1 MLFSKDMT
9 ADTPLRQRICDRYI
23 ADEPSVITELL
34 ADVRLSAGERAEIAQ
49 RASTYIVAIRKQQT
63 RKTTVDVLLNE
74 YSLTSNEGR
83 ALMSLAEA
91 LLRIPDKYNAHRLL
105 QDMLTAADWQS
116 HIGQSRLIRINLLSR
131 ALAVATTILNYHH
144 ETIGLKR
151 FISWC
156 MTPIIY
162 KVVRYFIQVMA
173 NQFVLSQTISGALL
187 ASETIIKRGYR
198 FSYDML
204 GESARCKQDEQ
215 RFFQHYVDA
224 INTLGASSLEQDPIS
239 GPGISVKLS
248 ALHSRYC
255 VLQHERVVAELIPR
269 LKQLALL
276 AKKYNISLTID
287 AEESARLELSL
298 DIFKALFL
306 DDDLAHWQGFGL
318 AVQAYQKRATVVIDW
333 LVDLAVSNKRQ
344 ISVRLVK
351 GAYWDS
357 EIKWAQQKGLA
368 DYPVFTSKAA
378 TDVSY
383 LVCAQKLLNA
393 RAYIYPQF
401 ATHNAYTVASI
412 LQMDDSGQG
421 YEFQRL
427 HQMGQVLY
435 DQILKKKQFNCR
447 VYAPIGKHID
457 LLAYLIRRMLEN
469 GANSSFVNN
478 IVDTTVAIDSLLDDP
493 VMKLQGSSSYSDI
506 PLPRDL
512 YQNEFSPPRLNAR
525 GVELADKNELIKLK
539 AEITS
544 VLTTRLNYLPP
555 TANLT
560 IHNPANLQE
569 IVGAVIV
576 DSERSIEQKLQQ
588 AQHAFLSWSNM
599 AITQRCQFVDLIADK
614 LEDNRDELIA
624 LCIKEAGKTLTDSMA
639 EVREAVDFCRYYS
652 RQAEQLFAD
661 NAIVARGVVLSIS
674 PWNFPLAIFVGQLSA
689 ALVTGNTV
697 LAKAAEQTSLI
708 AQRIVE
714 LIYQTGLDK
723 NTVQLLIG
731 AGMPIGKRLIPDE
744 RIQAVMFTG
753 SCETALWINQTLAN
767 RKKNNI
773 PFIAETGGQ
782 NAMIVDSTAQLEH
795 VVDDVISSGFNS
807 AGQRC
812 SSLRV
817 VFIQQEI
824 TESFIALLK
833 GAMAELTIADPQNL
847 DTDIGPIIDQ
857 QALDRLNQHCDFLY
871 DHRLDKAKLIYSC
884 HLNNSLSGGHYFAP
898 RLYEIKEL
906 DLLNKEVFGPIVHL
920 IRFKADELDNVV
932 SQINQCGYGLT
943 LGIHSRLTSVADY
956 LANNINV
963 GNVYINRNMVG
974 AVVGVQPF
982 GGRALS
988 GTGPKAGGKHY
999 LEALVKPHNQI
1010 FNMRLTLAS
1019 QTNELLNIS
1028 VINQAKTA
1036 WSSWHKQDLESR
1048 VMVLTQLCSEIAETL
1063 GETLAK
1069 DCVNALELMHLKISQ
1084 PNQLAGP
1091 TGELNQVYYES
1102 RGVVVVVGDKQ
1113 QTLNAH
1119 LSCIIA
1125 ALLAGNV
1132 VICAMAETDK
1142 TVMEQIENSIRKSG
1156 LPRKT
1161 LQFLNDRYMTQLIKH
1176 ASVSAVISPIH
1187 NEQIK
1192 RVLAQRCGPII
1203 PLIYT
1208 NAPFWMNRLLL
1219 EKTVSTDTTA
1229 AIGNALLLS
1238 Q

>member
-9 ADTPLRQRICDRYI
+9 ADSPLRQRICDRYI
-23 ADEPSVITELL
+23 ADESSVITELL
-34 ADVRLSAGERAEIAQ
+34 AEAQLSVEDRDEIAR
-49 RASTYIVAIRKQQT
+49 RAQAYIVTIRKQQT
-63 RKTTVDVLLNE
+63 RKTTIDIILNE
-74 YSLTSNEGR
+74 YSLTSDEGR

-91 LLRIPDKYNAHRLL
+91 LLRVPDKYNAHRLL
-105 QDMLTAADWQS
+105 QDKLIAADWQS
-116 HIGQSRLIRINLLSR
+116 HIGLSRLLRINLLSR
-131 ALAVATTILNYHH
+131 TLALASTILNYHNDSR
-144 ETIGLKR
+144 GLKR
-151 FISWC
+151 FVSWC
-156 MTPIIY
+156 STPLIY
-162 KVVRYFIQVMA
+162 KVVRHFIHAMA
-173 NQFVLSQTISGALL
+173 NQFVLSQTIAGALL
-187 ASETIIKRGYR
+187 ASEPLVKRGYN

-224 INTLGASSLEQDPIS
+224 INTIGASSLEQDPIT

-255 VLQHERVVAELIPR
+255 FAQHQRVVAELIPR

-276 AKKYNISLTID
+276 AKKYNIGLTID

-298 DIFKALFL
+298 DIFKTLFL
-306 DDDLAHWQGFGL
+306 DADLAHWQGFGF
-318 AVQAYQKRATVVIDW
+318 AVQAYQKRATVVVDW
-333 LVDLAVSNKRQ
+333 LVDLASSNKRQ

-357 EIKWAQQKGLA
+357 EIKWAQQQGLA
-368 DYPVFTSKAA
+368 DYPVFTNKAA

-383 LVCAQKLLNA
+383 LVCARKLLNA

-412 LQMDDSGQG
+412 LQIDDSGQG

-427 HQMGQVLY
+427 HQMGEVLY
-435 DQILKKKQFNCR
+435 DQIIRKKHLNCR

-478 IVDTTVAIDSLLDDP
+478 IVDTTVDIDSLLIDP
-493 VMKLQGSSSYSDI
+493 VLTLQENSSYSEI
-506 PLPRDL
+506 PLPKDL

-525 GVELADKNELIKLK
+525 GFELADKNELIKLK
-539 AEITS
+539 AAITPI
-544 VLTTRLNYLPP
+544 LTTRLNYLPP

-560 IHNPANLQE
+560 IHNPADLQE

-576 DSERSIEQKLQQ
+576 DSVSSIEQKLQQ
-588 AQHAFLSWSNM
+588 AKYAFLSWSNT
-599 AITQRCQFVDLIADK
+599 AITQRCQYLDLIADQ
-614 LEDNRDELIA
+614 LEDNSPELIA
-624 LCIKEAGKTLTDSMA
+624 LCIKEAGKTLADSMA

-661 NAIVARGVVLSIS
+661 NAIVARGVVLCIS

-723 NTVQLLIG
+723 NAVQLIIG

-753 SCETALWINQTLAN
+753 SCETALWINQALAN

-817 VFIQQEI
+817 VFVQHEI
-824 TESFIALLK
+824 AESFIALLK

-871 DHRLDKAKLIYSC
+871 SHRLDKAKLIYIC
-884 HLNNSLSGGHYFAP
+884 HLKNSLSGGHYFAP
-898 RLYEIKEL
+898 RLYEINSL
-906 DLLNKEVFGPIVHL
+906 DLLDKEVFGPIVHL

-956 LANNINV
+956 LASNISV

-982 GGRALS
+982 GGRARS

-999 LEALVKPHNQI
+999 LEALVKPRNQI
-1010 FNMRLTLAS
+1010 VNMRTSLAF

-1028 VINQAKTA
+1028 VIEQAKMA
-1036 WSSWHKQDLESR
+1036 WLSWHKQDLEYR
-1048 VMVLTQLCSEIAETL
+1048 VKVLTQLCSEIVETL
-1063 GETLAK
+1063 GVTPFK
-1069 DCVNALELMHLKISQ
+1069 DCINALELMQLKIRQ
-1084 PNQLAGP
+1084 PNQLPGP
-1091 TGELNQVYYES
+1091 TGELNQLYYES
-1102 RGVVVVVGDKQ
+1102 RGIVVVVGDKQ
-1113 QTLNAH
+1113 KPLDGYM
-1119 LSCIIA
+1119 SCIIT

-1142 TVMEQIENSIRKSG
+1142 TVMEQIENRIRKSG

-1161 LQFLNDRYMTQLIKH
+1161 LQFLNDHYVIQLIKQ
-1176 ASVSAVISPIH
+1176 ASVSAVISPLH
-1187 NEQIK
+1187 NDQIK
-1192 RVLAQRCGPII
+1192 RVLAQRSGPII

-1208 NAPFWMNRLLL
+1208 NDTFWMNQLLL